1 MIVDTYLVR
10 FFVSVVEDI
19 EKRRERLGM
28 EAIYLI
34 QPSEKVGN
42 IVTRW
47 KTNQIGVD
55 KCCMNIVTL

>member
-42 IVTRW
+42 IVT
-47 KTNQIGVD
+47 NQMEYKSNWGG
-55 KCCMNIVTL
+55 